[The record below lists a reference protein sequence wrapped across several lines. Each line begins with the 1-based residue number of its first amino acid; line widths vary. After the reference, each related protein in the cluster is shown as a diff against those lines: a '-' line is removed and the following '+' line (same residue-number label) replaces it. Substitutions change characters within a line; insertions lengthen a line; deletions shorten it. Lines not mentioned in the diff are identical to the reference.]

1 MGWKQWTGGTFGL
14 LAIALS
20 PAVSAQPLS
29 PQNSDSALP
38 ISTQAADLAQTSPP
52 TAPATPPPA
61 TSFIVPARA
70 GAGYNTSSGGYEG
83 FGSFQGFIPLY
94 QTPGKDLVYLIGR
107 LLLDNDANLG
117 GNLLFG
123 YRLYNPA
130 GNRIY
135 GAYLSYDNRDTGS
148 NVFSQLGV
156 GFETLG
162 DIWDARLNAYIPLGD
177 PRQTV
182 SERSFTTGTQVS
194 GLQFQNN
201 FLLVSGTRFQQT
213 VRDVEALVAGFDGEV
228 GARFLRFSNGGDLRG
243 YAGLYYLAAGDSS
256 FGVRG
261 RLEARPL
268 DNLTLGFGVQ
278 HDGIFGT
285 NVFASVAL
293 SFPGSRLRGVDR
305 TSVLARM
312 GEDPVRI
319 NAIAIDQQQE
329 VENTNT
335 TFNSFLTNPATGQPY
350 VFQHVTLGTAGGSGT
365 FENPFGIVQS
375 ALNATQSDGNAI
387 VYVQAG
393 SNPGISAFTI
403 SDRVRVLS
411 TGPIQL
417 LTASLNGQILPGFQ
431 IPLSGSGAFPAVNGT
446 VTMRSDTV
454 LSGFT
459 ISSTTGPGIT
469 FTNVNGVEIRDN
481 FIRNTAGA
489 GILGNGF
496 AIANLTRNQ
505 ITSTGAQGIVVQNGG
520 TLTVADS
527 RVSNTQGAGVAFTNV
542 NTTEIRDTVI
552 QNTAGAG
559 ILGNGGTTA
568 NLTRNQIT
576 AAQDQGI
583 YLQNVGTVNVTDN
596 SVANT
601 RAGTTTIGNPITGDI
616 TIGSITI
623 PNPGSIIPLPSGQG
637 IVIAT
642 TTGAATI
649 ARNTVTGT
657 GTQGIVL
664 LNAGGNAAITDN
676 SVANTIGNDF
686 TVNVPTIGNIT
697 VTTGQGIV
705 VSGITGNLEVSRN
718 TVNAVRGQGITVTG
732 VTNGTTT
739 VANNTVRNTV
749 DQGMV
754 VAGTSGTTTIASNQI
769 SDVATRNINITN
781 PTGIGPAVLTVPTGQ
796 GLLLLNSIGTVNV
809 TGNTIERVN
818 GAQSPTPPA
827 PDSGQGIAIA
837 NFAGQVDLNL
847 TSNQLRNNFNDGILI
862 GLAGRPSGT
871 TTAANANITIS
882 SNTIENNGGAT
893 PVRGDGIAIGL
904 EQDAVVNNLLIEN
917 NTIRNNGDEGIDIR
931 LGLQAIPILNPTTAR
946 LTGTIRNNTISG
958 NGQNGIQVQANGGTT
973 ANVAIVSNDSSLN
986 GQRGVWVTTTNIPLI
1001 GNPQISADIRLNT
1014 LNTTG
1019 VNRGFEVSTTGAAGG
1034 SSGNQTICA
1043 NITGNISSSLN
1054 NLIFNNVTVPANTL
1068 TIVNLPNVFL
1078 NNSLAGL
1085 ITGGVPVP
1093 TSVLTCP

>member
-1 MGWKQWTGGTFGL
+1 MSVKKQRWMAWFFGL
-14 LAIALS
+14 GAIALLIPTNAHATDPN
-20 PAVSAQPLS
+20 PATLRFPHSSKTVNLAQADATPASVSS
-29 PQNSDSALP
+29 K
-38 ISTQAADLAQTSPP
+38 AADL
-52 TAPATPPPA
+52 
-61 TSFIVPARA
+61 IVPARA
-70 GAGYNTSSGGYEG
+70 GAGYNTSGGGYEG

-94 QTPGKDLVYLIGR
+94 QTPGQDLVYLIGR

-123 YRLYNPA
+123 YRVYNPA
-130 GNRIY
+130 ANRIY
-135 GAYLSYDNRDTGS
+135 GAYLSYDNRNTGA

-162 DIWDARLNAYIPLGD
+162 DVWDARINAYIPLGD

-182 SERSFTTGTQVS
+182 SERVFTTGTQVT

-201 FLLVSGTRFQQT
+201 FLLVSNTQFQRV

-228 GARFLRFSNGGDLRG
+228 GARLLRFSNGGDLRG
-243 YAGLYYLAAGDSS
+243 YAGLYYLAAGDTS

-268 DNLTLGFGVQ
+268 DNLTLGLGVQ

-293 SFPGSRLRGVDR
+293 SFPGSRSRGADR

-319 NAIAIDQQQE
+319 NAIAIDHQQE
-329 VENTNT
+329 VENTTSTVNT
-335 TFNSFLTNPATGQPY
+335 FLTNPATGQPY
-350 VFQHVTLGTAGGSGT
+350 VFQHVTLGNTGGNGT
-365 FENPFGIVQS
+365 FENPFGTVQS
-375 ALNATQSDGNAI
+375 ALNATQSNGNAI
-387 VYVQAG
+387 VYVQTG
-393 SNPGISAFTI
+393 TNPRIPAFTI
-403 SDRVRVLS
+403 PDRVQVLS
-411 TGPIQL
+411 SGPIQPL
-417 LTASLNGQILPGFQ
+417 IASLNGQILPGFQ
-431 IPLSGSGAFPAVNGT
+431 IPLSGSGAFPTINGT
-446 VTMRSDTV
+446 VAMRSDTV

-459 ISSTTGPGIT
+459 ITSASGPGVT

-481 FIRNTAGA
+481 FIRNTAEA
-489 GILGNGF
+489 GISGSGF
-496 AIANLTRNQ
+496 AIATLTRNQ

-520 TLTVADS
+520 TLTVTNS
-527 RVSNTQGAGVAFTNV
+527 LVSNTQGAGVAFTNV
-542 NTTEIRDTVI
+542 NITEIRDTTI
-552 QNTAGAG
+552 QTTAGAG
-559 ILGNGGTTA
+559 ILGNGGTRT

-583 YLQNVGTVNVTDN
+583 YLQNGGTITVTDS

-642 TTGAATI
+642 TSGDATV
-649 ARNTVTGT
+649 ARNTVTST

-664 LNAGGNAAITDN
+664 LNARGNATITDN

-686 TVNVPTIGNIT
+686 TVNVPTIGNVT

-705 VSGITGNLEVSRN
+705 ASGITGNLEVSRN
-718 TVNAVRGQGITVTG
+718 TVNAVRGQGITVAR

-739 VANNTVRNTV
+739 VTNNTIRNTT

-754 VAGTSGTTTIASNQI
+754 VAGTSGTTTIANNQI
-769 SDVATRNINITN
+769 SDVTTRNINITN
-781 PTGIGPAVLTVPTGQ
+781 PTGIGPATLTVPTGQ
-796 GLLLLNSIGTVNV
+796 GLLLINSIGTVNV

-847 TSNQLRNNFNDGILI
+847 TSNQIRSNFNDGILI

-882 SNTIENNGGAT
+882 GNTIENNGGAT

-931 LGLQAIPILNPTTAR
+931 LGLQAIPIINPTTAR
-946 LTGTIRNNTISG
+946 LAGTLRNNTITG
-958 NGQNGIQVQANGGTT
+958 NAQHGIQVQALGPT
-973 ANVAIVSNDSSLN
+973 
-986 GQRGVWVTTTNIPLI
+986 Q
-1001 GNPQISADIRLNT
+1001 
-1014 LNTTG
+1014 
-1019 VNRGFEVSTTGAAGG
+1019 
-1034 SSGNQTICA
+1034 A
-1043 NITGNISSSLN
+1043 NITINNNQIASVGFPGIRLDTFNTAQLTALVQQNTITGLSAPANFFALTNAGLPSRICLDLRQNTIGSVSLQNTAGNTFQYVGANLFNVFSNNTIST
-1054 NLIFNNVTVPANTL
+1054 LIFSGIQSP
-1068 TIVNLPNVFL
+1068 
-1078 NNSLAGL
+1078 
-1085 ITGGVPVP
+1085 VPV
-1093 TSVLTCP
+1093 CP